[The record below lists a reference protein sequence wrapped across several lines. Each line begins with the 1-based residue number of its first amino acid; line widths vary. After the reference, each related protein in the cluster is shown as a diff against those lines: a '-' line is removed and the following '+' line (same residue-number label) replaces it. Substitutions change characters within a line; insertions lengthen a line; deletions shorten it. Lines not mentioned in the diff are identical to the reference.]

1 MEQRT
6 PMTAGQARKLMEL
19 ASIAGKP
26 CNVKSIDKDLRHAPG
41 RAILKGLQG
50 ETKAIIQPFH
60 HRKEEIVDLSTVA
73 FWKGGCAFDI
83 SPAEQF
89 IEAKTD
95 APVAA
100 IRPEFVVL
108 SEKNGGLW
116 SNKGWTKYLSMA
128 SRYIEHSHAA
138 RAVGKINK
146 VAGHED
152 AKVASIEE
160 GQAFVTQFVSD
171 NRTSIELPVQVSK
184 PEVKPMTTTPINPE
198 LLKMARPQPSIPA
211 PVIRDDDDFIDSN
224 ALRNEDDAA
233 LRLAEE
239 ERKKLLVDFV
249 STRNLFNDIRA
260 KLTQLDNRVMELG
273 GKTILKQ
280 KSDNPS
286 QKKRVVLR
294 SHVRPILLAHSRL
307 SSEAIHE
314 RLVSEFPTL
323 ELKKVKQCL
332 FAMSADGLVE
342 KNDSGGWA
350 ITAQGRE
357 ARMMGE
363 E

>member
-1 MEQRT
+1 
-6 PMTAGQARKLMEL
+6 
-19 ASIAGKP
+19 
-26 CNVKSIDKDLRHAPG
+26 
-41 RAILKGLQG
+41 
-50 ETKAIIQPFH
+50 
-60 HRKEEIVDLSTVA
+60 
-73 FWKGGCAFDI
+73 
-83 SPAEQF
+83 
-89 IEAKTD
+89 
-95 APVAA
+95 
-100 IRPEFVVL
+100 
-108 SEKNGGLW
+108 
-116 SNKGWTKYLSMA
+116 
-128 SRYIEHSHAA
+128 
-138 RAVGKINK
+138 
-146 VAGHED
+146 
-152 AKVASIEE
+152 
-160 GQAFVTQFVSD
+160 
-171 NRTSIELPVQVSK
+171 
-184 PEVKPMTTTPINPE
+184 MTTTPINPE

-314 RLVSEFPTL
+314 RLVSEFPAL